1 MSFAS
6 INRCA
11 SPIQAPF
18 APGQLTTGKIVT
30 DEKDKPGELV
40 DPTSSSLLARVR
52 AREDAAWEKL
62 VCLYGPLVY
71 SWCRRAG
78 LQPAD
83 AADVGQNVFV
93 AVSRSIENFRHDRA
107 GDSFRAWLFTIAR
120 RKICDHWSARGA
132 EATGAAEVQKRIEEL
147 AVEESSV
154 SAASIPSEDTRALY
168 RRAIELVRSE
178 FEPAT
183 WDAFWKVTVEDQ
195 PPAEVALA
203 LGISRNAVYLAKSHV
218 KRRLREEFD
227 ALLDFK
233 EP

>member
-1 MSFAS
+1 M
-6 INRCA
+6 
-11 SPIQAPF
+11 
-18 APGQLTTGKIVT
+18 T

-52 AREDAAWEKL
+52 ARDEAAWGRL

-83 AADVGQNVFV
+83 AADVGQIVFI
-93 AVSRSIENFRHDRA
+93 AVSRSIDNFRRDRE

-120 RKICDHWSARGA
+120 RKLCDHWSSRRGESTG
-132 EATGAAEVQKRIEEL
+132 EADVQKRLEEL

-154 SAASIPSEDTRALY
+154 SAASTPSEDTRGLY
-168 RRAIELVRSE
+168 RRAIELVRAE

-183 WDAFWKVTVEDQ
+183 WEAFWKVTVEDE

-227 ALLDFK
+227 ALLDF
-233 EP
+233 EES

>member
-1 MSFAS
+1 LEA
-6 INRCA
+6 INRNA
-11 SPIQAPF
+11 LQIQIPF
-18 APGQLTTGKIVT
+18 TRGQRTPGKVVT

-52 AREDAAWEKL
+52 ARDEAAWEKL

-83 AADVGQNVFV
+83 AADVGQNVFI
-93 AVSRSIENFRHDRA
+93 AVSKGVDNFRRDRE

-132 EATGAAEVQKRIEEL
+132 EAGAADVQKRIEEL

-154 SAASIPSEDTRALY
+154 SAASMPSEDTRALY
-168 RRAIELVRSE
+168 RRAIELVRAE

-183 WDAFWKVTVEDQ
+183 WQAFWKVTVEDE

-227 ALLDFK
+227 ALLDFE